1 MIVDRQSVNPA
12 YYDRMSDILN
22 GLIEQAKQQV
32 DDYEDYL
39 KQLVDLAKKV
49 ESPSLDSSYPS
60 NINTP
65 ALAAIFD
72 NTGAD
77 EELALTIHE
86 VILNSKR
93 DGWKGH
99 KIKEKIIRNAI
110 KKIISDNPE
119 LLDKVLGIAREQ
131 SEY

>member
-1 MIVDRQSVNPA
+1 
-12 YYDRMSDILN
+12 MSDILN
-22 GLIEQAKQQV
+22 DLIEQAKQQV

-39 KQLVDLAKKV
+39 KQLVELAKKV
-49 ESPSLDSSYPS
+49 DNPSLGSSYPS
-60 NINTP
+60 KIDTS
-65 ALAAIFD
+65 ALISLYNNLD
-72 NTGAD
+72 RD
-77 EELALTIHE
+77 EELSLRIHE
-86 VILNSKR
+86 AILNSKK

-119 LLDKVLGIAREQ
+119 LVDKVLGIAREQ